1 MKFNHELVIPNED
14 LPFKMFQFEGKE
26 GNYFRDKH
34 WHQSVEIFAVF
45 EGALTFYL
53 NDETY
58 PLGAGEFVIVNSN
71 EIHSIDTPNPND
83 TMVLQIPLK
92 TFQEYFT
99 GEEFI
104 HFTHDSRKQD
114 QEMMG
119 LIRQMQRVYDGKKCG
134 YEMMVKSQYYML
146 LYLLVSKYRELQ
158 VTPDMLKKNKQLN
171 RLSQITSYIKEHYES
186 ELTLESVAEIF
197 GYTPAYLSRMFQRYA
212 GINYKSY
219 LQNIR
224 VEKAFQELAN
234 TEHTISEIALNH
246 GFPNSKAMSRAF
258 LKRYGIVP
266 SEYRKRIKKPK
277 N

>member
-1 MKFNHELVIPNED
+1 
-14 LPFKMFQFEGKE
+14 
-26 GNYFRDKH
+26 
-34 WHQSVEIFAVF
+34 
-45 EGALTFYL
+45 
-53 NDETY
+53 
-58 PLGAGEFVIVNSN
+58 
-71 EIHSIDTPNPND
+71 
-83 TMVLQIPLK
+83 
-92 TFQEYFT
+92 
-99 GEEFI
+99 
-104 HFTHDSRKQD
+104 
-114 QEMMG
+114 
-119 LIRQMQRVYDGKKCG
+119 
-134 YEMMVKSQYYML
+134 
-146 LYLLVSKYRELQ
+146 
-158 VTPDMLKKNKQLN
+158 MLKKNKQLN